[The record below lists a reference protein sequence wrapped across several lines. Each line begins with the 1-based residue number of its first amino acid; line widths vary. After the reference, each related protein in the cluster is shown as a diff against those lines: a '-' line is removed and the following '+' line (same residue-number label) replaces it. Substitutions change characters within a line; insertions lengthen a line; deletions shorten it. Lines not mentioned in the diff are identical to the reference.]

1 MGVLNKYQIISILNE
16 NERTNEQT
24 TISMEIS
31 IQSIAK
37 IKQIQTNSNEKK
49 TTTLIISKSTV
60 NFVDYSVFVI
70 NRSMIT
76 IA

>member
-49 TTTLIISKSTV
+49 NNHS
-60 NFVDYSVFVI
+60 NY
-70 NRSMIT
+70 
-76 IA
+76 